1 MLDIYLRN
9 FAFVYLCRVWNLLY
23 FNLWHLFYNP
33 YAYSSYIIQTLQGIG
48 EGAIVLGQLLGYDDE
63 YERHAVLEA
72 GLAVRGL
79 DFANELVSLTEEA
92 LDGFMTVQQKGGQVV
107 DLQLVKCV
115 EMIDERIKIFIEKE
129 EEKNNS
135 FE

>member
-1 MLDIYLRN
+1 M
-9 FAFVYLCRVWNLLY
+9 AFVLQSIRVLII
-23 FNLWHLFYNP
+23 
-33 YAYSSYIIQTLQGIG
+33 IIQTLQGIG
-48 EGAIVLGQLLGYDDE
+48 EGAIILGQLLGYDDE

-129 EEKNNS
+129 EENKTTRSS

>member
-1 MLDIYLRN
+1 MFI
-9 FAFVYLCRVWNLLY
+9 FAEYQTY
-23 FNLWHLFYNP
+23 FILICGIFLQSIH
-33 YAYSSYIIQTLQGIG
+33 AYSSFIQTLQGIG

-92 LDGFMTVQQKGGQVV
+92 LNGFMTVQQKGGQVV

-129 EEKNNS
+129 QENKS